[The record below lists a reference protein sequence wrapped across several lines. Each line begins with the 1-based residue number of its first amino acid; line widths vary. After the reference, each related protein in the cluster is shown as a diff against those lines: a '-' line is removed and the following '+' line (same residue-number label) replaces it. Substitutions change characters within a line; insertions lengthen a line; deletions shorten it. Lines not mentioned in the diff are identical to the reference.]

1 MKHTVSAVLLLML
14 TSSVLAD
21 GNPVTGDVIAG
32 EIAYS
37 KQCVACHVVVND
49 DGKKLAGRNG
59 KSGPNLY
66 NIAGAVAGIVEGYR
80 YGKSIVAAGA
90 ENSLVWTEDTFVA
103 YVQDPKGFLRTYL
116 DDKKARAKMSYKVRD
131 EEDAR
136 NIYAYL
142 FSLYTE

>member
-1 MKHTVSAVLLLML
+1 MKHTVSAVLLLVL

-66 NIAGAVAGIVEGYR
+66 NIAGAVAGMVEGYR
-80 YGKSIVAAGA
+80 YGKSIVAAGG

-116 DDKKARAKMSYKVRD
+116 DDKKVRAKMSYKVRD

>member
-1 MKHTVSAVLLLML
+1 ML

-66 NIAGAVAGIVEGYR
+66 NIAGAVAGMVEGYR

-116 DDKKARAKMSYKVRD
+116 DDKKARAKMSYKVRN

>member
-1 MKHTVSAVLLLML
+1 MKHTVSAVLLIVL

-66 NIAGAVAGIVEGYR
+66 NIAGAVAGMVEGYR

-116 DDKKARAKMSYKVRD
+116 DDKKARAKMSYKLRD

>member
-37 KQCVACHVVVND
+37 KQCVACHVVIND
-49 DGKKLAGRNG
+49 DGEKLAGRNG

-66 NIAGAVAGIVEGYR
+66 NIAGAVAGMVEGYR

>member
-1 MKHTVSAVLLLML
+1 MKHTVSAVLLLVL

-66 NIAGAVAGIVEGYR
+66 NIAGAVAGMVEGYR